1 MAALEELPE
10 ARSRAALASWYDGI
24 LRWSLEQP
32 PTENTDVQRQA
43 VGSEILFPDLTAWD
57 PVGGGKVS
65 PVALIS

>member
-10 ARSRAALASWYDGI
+10 ALSRIAPVSLYNGT
-24 LRWSLEQP
+24 LRWSSEQP
-32 PTENTDVQRQA
+32 PTEDTDVQRQA
-43 VGSEILFPDLTAWD
+43 VGSEILFLDPTAWD